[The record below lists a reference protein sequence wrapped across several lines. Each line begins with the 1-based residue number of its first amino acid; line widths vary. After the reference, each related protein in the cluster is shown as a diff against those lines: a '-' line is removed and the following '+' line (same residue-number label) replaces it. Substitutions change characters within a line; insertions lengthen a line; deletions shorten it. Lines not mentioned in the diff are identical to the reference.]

1 MEYLV
6 LFLKAAAFTAG
17 ARDRT
22 ELGEMNPEFSPGCSC
37 SCDLISLF
45 LSSPSRDYFARDD
58 ECFQHFLINMHL
70 DNMVPNIS

>member
-6 LFLKAAAFTAG
+6 LFLKATAFTAG

-22 ELGEMNPEFSPGCSC
+22 ELGEMKPEFYSGCSW
-37 SCDLISLF
+37 SCDLMSLF
-45 LSSPSRDYFARDD
+45 LTSPTRDARED

-70 DNMVPNIS
+70 DSMLPNIF